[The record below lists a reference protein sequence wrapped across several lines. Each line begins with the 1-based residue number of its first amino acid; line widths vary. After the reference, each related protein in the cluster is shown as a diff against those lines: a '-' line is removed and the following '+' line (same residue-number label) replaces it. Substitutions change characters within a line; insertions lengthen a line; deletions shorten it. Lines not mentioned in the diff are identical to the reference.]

1 MSKLLNMLFAIWLA
15 PRLIRMFL
23 WVFVILAV
31 LVIGA
36 LSWVLPVL
44 NAAGIDGSHLMLVAW
59 IVGLVIFAIFMVDK
73 SREYPNKPLHKSA
86 KKTACEIEAATNRAT
101 SDYAV
106 RMKQYRDE
114 AERFLESRKN
124 IK

>member
-36 LSWVLPVL
+36 LSWVLPL
-44 NAAGIDGSHLMLVAW
+44 LKSAGIDGSHLLLVAW
-59 IVGLVIFAIFMVDK
+59 IVGLVIFAIVMVNK
-73 SREYPNKPLHKSA
+73 SREYPNKPTQKSA
-86 KKTACEIEAATNRAT
+86 SKATGKIEAATGRES

-114 AERFLESRKN
+114 AEKYLESRK
-124 IK
+124 KPK